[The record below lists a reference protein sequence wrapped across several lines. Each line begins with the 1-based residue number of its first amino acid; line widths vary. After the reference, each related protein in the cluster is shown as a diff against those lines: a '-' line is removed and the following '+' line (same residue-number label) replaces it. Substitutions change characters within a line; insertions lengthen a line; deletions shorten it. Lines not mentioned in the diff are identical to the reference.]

1 MILARGD
8 MFTRNIF
15 KTLKSWS
22 ESSYRKPLV
31 LRGARQ
37 VGKTTAV
44 TELASQYDIFLKL
57 NLELKADRDL
67 FEHDYDIEAL
77 ITAIHFYKNQP
88 VNREA
93 RTLIFIDEIQNS
105 PQAAAI
111 LRYFYEERNDIHVI
125 AAGSL
130 LETLI
135 GRHINF
141 PVGRVEY
148 LWLYPV
154 TFTEYLSAINE
165 HEAVALM
172 QQQPCPDFAHDKLLK
187 LFHDYTLVG
196 GMPEAIQTYTRDRDI
211 LAVNKIYENLMT
223 AYMDD
228 VEKYA
233 PNRTLANVI
242 RHVIQQAPLEAGSR
256 IKFQGFG
263 QSNYKSRE
271 VGESL
276 RLLEKALLLQL
287 VYPTTQTM
295 PPATPDHKKSPKLQ
309 FLDTGLINFTA
320 GLQQYYFTLNDLN
333 SLYKG
338 RISENI
344 IGQELLAN
352 QVAFNQ
358 HLTFWVREQKQSNA
372 EVDFVIPYDRYL
384 IPVEVKSG
392 KTGTLRSL
400 MQYMELAEH
409 PYAIRLYAGKRQL
422 DTLQTPSGKSFTL
435 LSLPYYLAWRLPEN
449 LAQFVEFTQ
458 KT

>member
-1 MILARGD
+1 MFARH
-8 MFTRNIF
+8 IF
-15 KTLKSWS
+15 KELKTWS
-22 ESSYRKPLV
+22 LSPNRKPLV

-37 VGKTTAV
+37 VGKTTSV
-44 TELASQYDIFLKL
+44 TELSSGYDNFLKL

-67 FEHDYDIEAL
+67 FEHNYPINEL
-77 ITAIHFYKNQP
+77 ITAIHFHKNQP
-88 VNREA
+88 VNRET

-105 PQAAAI
+105 PAACAI
-111 LRYFYEERNDIHVI
+111 LRYFYEDRNDIHVI

-148 LWLYPV
+148 RWLYPMS
-154 TFTEYLSAINE
+154 FDEYLQAQSE
-165 HEAVALM
+165 HEAIALM

-187 LFHDYTLVG
+187 LFHEYTLIG
-196 GMPEAIQTYTRDRDI
+196 GMPEAIQAYLPNRDI
-211 LAVNKIYENLMT
+211 LAVNKVYQDLLT
-223 AYMDD
+223 SYMDD

-242 RHVIQQAPLEAGSR
+242 RHVIEHAPLAAGSR

-263 QSNYKSRE
+263 ESNYKSRE

-287 VYPTTQTM
+287 VYPTTATM
-295 PPATPDHKKSPKLQ
+295 PPAAADHKKSPKLH
-309 FLDTGLINFTA
+309 FLDTGLINFSA
-320 GLQQYYFTLNDLN
+320 GLQQHYFTLEDLN

-338 RISENI
+338 KITENI
-344 IGQELLAN
+344 IGQELLAK
-352 QVAFNQ
+352 QIVFNQ
-358 HLTFWVREQKQSNA
+358 QLKFWVREQKQSNA

-384 IPVEVKSG
+384 IPVEAKSG

-400 MQYMELAEH
+400 MQFMELADH

-422 DTLQTPSGKSFTL
+422 DTLHTPSGKPFTL

-449 LAQFVEFTQ
+449 LAQLI
-458 KT
+458 